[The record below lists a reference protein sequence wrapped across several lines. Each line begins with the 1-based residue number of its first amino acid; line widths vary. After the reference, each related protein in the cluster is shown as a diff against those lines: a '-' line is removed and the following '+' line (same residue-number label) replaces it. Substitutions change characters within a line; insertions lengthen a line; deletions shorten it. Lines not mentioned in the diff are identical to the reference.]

1 MILITKREAEYLRE
15 HGRGADILISSITHK
30 GRAKRYYLAEKEK
43 SLQLLEKYRQS
54 LITK

>member
-15 HGRGADILISSITHK
+15 HGRGADILVSSITHK
-30 GRAKRYYLAEKEK
+30 GRAKRYYLAEKDK
-43 SLQLLEKYRQS
+43 SLQLLEKYRHS